1 MLPRSTCR
9 RRRTPVSPDPTK
21 PILTRVITTVV
32 MDLIVVVAVVGLTHL
47 VVSFFG
53 SMAGTSWGKGLL
65 GLTRFAVVPMGIP
78 SIATP
83 YGGFFVVDAVVT
95 VLVLLAVEWVL
106 GVLRRNA

>member
-21 PILTRVITTVV
+21 PKLTRSIATLL
-32 MDLIVVVAVVGLTHL
+32 MDLVMVVAVVGLTHL

-53 SMAGTSWGKGLL
+53 SMAGASWGKGLL
-65 GLTRFAVVPMGIP
+65 ALTRFAVLPIGIP
-78 SIATP
+78 PVPTP
-83 YGGFFVVDAVVT
+83 YGGFFVVDAMGT
-95 VLVLLAVEWVL
+95 VLALLGVEWVL

>member
-21 PILTRVITTVV
+21 PILTRVITT
-32 MDLIVVVAVVGLTHL
+32 VVVAVVGLTHL